1 MRGDRHCAAADSRIQ
16 ANSDHYYLASLARVS
31 LDSIHTPHPHLL
43 NFYSSSLPTFMLR
56 RSLATTFIRAAAQRP
71 TVSFIPKAKLAAPF
85 INNSPSYTRS
95 KTTTRVPFPTMSAV
109 SDQDILA
116 RFSKL
121 SIAAPDV
128 VNHSAV
134 AGGAEWRAELDKLG
148 KTGVPLTKT
157 VCWT

>member
-1 MRGDRHCAAADSRIQ
+1 MA
-16 ANSDHYYLASLARVS
+16 
-31 LDSIHTPHPHLL
+31 
-43 NFYSSSLPTFMLR
+43 
-56 RSLATTFIRAAAQRP
+56 
-71 TVSFIPKAKLAAPF
+71 
-85 INNSPSYTRS
+85 
-95 KTTTRVPFPTMSAV
+95 AV

-121 SIAAPDV
+121 SIAQPEV

-157 VCWT
+157 VRRESTRRG